1 MKLQKLIIHNI
12 ASIEDATID
21 FATEPLSNNELFLIT
36 GKTGSGK
43 STILDAICLALYAN
57 TPRLKSTNM
66 QGDVQDGAKS
76 MKINDPRQLMRH
88 NTSEAFVSLT
98 FLGNN
103 QTLYE
108 ATWSIARAHNRLSGN
123 IQDKKWNLK
132 NLHTGTVLTKVDE
145 ITSEIAHAVGLDFN
159 QFCRTTLLAQGEF
172 TRFLNSK
179 DEEKAEI
186 LEKITGVDI
195 YTKIGK
201 KIYDI
206 TASKKM
212 NWESAQQKVNDVQLL
227 SDDEIAR
234 YQEEIKNYS
243 EEDIRL
249 LSQIESL
256 NQKRLW
262 LNNQISL
269 NKKIEDAK
277 KSYQLINEKIESDDY
292 KRNAQLISLW
302 KETSDARVWL
312 NDIIDACN
320 EQKKQRNELTHLF
333 DDFKKIKADEQW
345 YIHNV
350 TNLQEEIERLT
361 QYIDAQKE
369 KIDTYE
375 KKAELVQ
382 WLKNRENLHS
392 KIKKE
397 KDSIQAEENS
407 QRTELKP
414 TYDTLQENY
423 DKAGK
428 ELVELENSIKQQEE
442 QLQQTG
448 LATLRKTKED
458 LNQRLSSIQIAQDRM
473 ATLER
478 EKKNVNNAETAL
490 KKQLSSIEE
499 LEKQIPILDEK
510 VREAKI
516 RLEACQKF
524 YEKQRESIDK
534 WAQNIRSKL
543 QIGDVCPV
551 CHQEITSVIPH
562 EEDLDLLYKQAEK
575 SLEEVEKEY
584 QELINK
590 QNALNANIRSTKDS
604 YKIAKETF
612 ENNHSLEE
620 CMNNALQA
628 CKKCAINELSDI
640 TSSQLSEY
648 KNITTNELTIVTKQ
662 ITIAEEVEKELENY
676 RRKADASR
684 KFKEQEKEK
693 LDAVKTQITKS
704 QQSIQSSKANIQ
716 TYNDEVIHTEEQLAQ
731 CINAQLWE
739 RNWKENPS
747 DFIQELEIKAKA
759 YSDSQKDLQKKEQ
772 AQQETIAILT
782 NLKENISEVLKL
794 MPEWND
800 ITTHDASSTQNT
812 NILSDINNNR
822 SKIAV
827 CKAQLTAAEMK
838 EQEKKELID
847 TFFIQY
853 PTVTKE
859 ILNSLLS
866 YKAEDITEIENKQDA
881 YDKEFIEKRSSLKQ
895 LQDEETELNKQKP
908 DLEESES
915 IAHLTAQIN
924 ETEKQRSQ
932 INEKKVGFI
941 LHLEENKKKQN
952 QLKEL
957 INDTTTKYALYDKWS
972 RINSLFGDATGKSF
986 RKIAQSYVLS
996 SLIYSANR
1004 YMKSLSDRYILKI
1017 KPGTFVILLEDAY
1030 QGYVQR
1036 AASTISGGESFL
1048 VSLSLAL
1055 ALSDIGQQLSV
1066 DTLFIDEGFGT
1077 LSGEPLQKAI
1087 NTLRTLHSKSGRR
1100 VGIISHVEELKER
1113 INVQIQVLQEGN
1125 HSDSKIIITS

>member
-21 FATEPLSNNELFLIT
+21 FSAEPLSNNELFLIT

-76 MKINDPRQLMRH
+76 LKINDPRQLMRH
-88 NTSEAFVSLT
+88 NTSDAFVSLT

-108 ATWSIARAHNRLSGN
+108 ATWSIARAHNKLSGN

-132 NLHTGTVLTKVDE
+132 NLHTGTVLSKVDE

-212 NWESAQQKVNDVQLL
+212 NWETAQQKVNEVQLL
-227 SDDEIAR
+227 SDDEITK
-234 YQEEIKNYS
+234 YQEEIIHFK
-243 EEDIRL
+243 EDDERL
-249 LSQIESL
+249 KSQKESL
-256 NQKRLW
+256 NKKLVW
-262 LNNQISL
+262 LNNQSSL
-269 NKKIEDAK
+269 NKKIEDAQ
-277 KSYQLINEKIESDDY
+277 KSYQLIKEKIESDDY
-292 KRNAQLISLW
+292 KRNTQLISLW

-312 NDIIDACN
+312 NDIIDARD
-320 EQKKQRNELTHLF
+320 EQKKQKNELTQLF

-345 YIHNV
+345 YIHDV
-350 TNLQEEIERLT
+350 TNLQEEIENLT
-361 QYIDAQKE
+361 KYIDDQKE
-369 KIDTYE
+369 KADTYE
-375 KKAELVQ
+375 KKAELIQ

-397 KDSIQAEENS
+397 NNSIQAEETR
-407 QRTELKP
+407 QRIELKP
-414 TYDTLQENY
+414 TSDKLQESY
-423 DKAGK
+423 DKAEK
-428 ELVELENSIKQQEE
+428 DVVELEKSIKQQEE

-448 LATLRKTKED
+448 LSTLRKAKEG
-458 LNQRLSSIQIAQDRM
+458 LQQQLSSIQIAQDRM
-473 ATLER
+473 ETLER
-478 EKKNVNNAETAL
+478 EKKNDNNAKTAL

-499 LEKQIPILDEK
+499 LEKQKPILEAK
-510 VREAKI
+510 VQEAKI

-551 CHQEITSVIPH
+551 CQQKITSVMPH

-584 QELINK
+584 EQLTNEL
-590 QNALNANIRSTKDS
+590 NALNANIQSSKES
-604 YKIAKETF
+604 YKLAKDTF

-628 CKKCAINELSDI
+628 CKKCFINELSDI

-648 KNITTNELTIVTKQ
+648 KDHTTNELNTITSQ
-662 ITIAEEVEKELENY
+662 ITIAEEIEKELENF
-676 RRKADASR
+676 RRKADESR
-684 KFKEQEKEK
+684 KVKEQGKEE
-693 LDAVKTQITKS
+693 LDAVRIQINQS
-704 QQSIQSSKANIQ
+704 QQAIKSPKANIQ
-716 TYNDEVIHTEEQLAQ
+716 ANNDAIITTENQLEHD
-731 CINAQLWE
+731 INDQLWE
-739 RNWKENPS
+739 KNWKENS
-747 DFIQELEIKAKA
+747 SGFIQELEIKAKE
-759 YSDSQKDLQKKEQ
+759 YSDKQKELQNKEHTRQ
-772 AQQETIAILT
+772 KNLTVLT
-782 NLKENISEVLKL
+782 NLTESITEVLKL
-794 MPEWND
+794 MPEWN
-800 ITTHDASSTQNT
+800 IPIHDSSSNPNM

-827 CKAQLTAAEMK
+827 CKAQLIAAEKK

-847 TFFIQY
+847 TFFMQHTDISR
-853 PTVTKE
+853 E
-859 ILNSLLS
+859 ILDSLLS
-866 YKAEDITEIENKQDA
+866 YKAEKISEIEREQAINE
-881 YDKEFIEKRSSLKQ
+881 KEAIEKQSILDQ
-895 LQDEETELNKQKP
+895 LQKEQAELIDQKP

-915 IAHLTAQIN
+915 IAYLTEKIN
-924 ETEKQRSQ
+924 ETEKQQLQ
-932 INEKKVGFI
+932 INEKKVE
-941 LHLEENKKKQN
+941 LNLRLEENKKKQA

-957 INDTTTKYALYDKWS
+957 INDTNTKYALYNKWS
-972 RINSLFGDATGKSF
+972 RINSLFGDATGKNF

>member
-21 FATEPLSNNELFLIT
+21 FSAEPLSNNELFLIT

-76 MKINDPRQLMRH
+76 LKINDPRQLMRH
-88 NTSEAFVSLT
+88 NTSDAFVSLT

-108 ATWSIARAHNRLSGN
+108 ATWSIARAHNKLSGN

-132 NLHTGTVLTKVDE
+132 NLHTGTVLSKVDE

-212 NWESAQQKVNDVQLL
+212 NWETAQQKVNEVQLL
-227 SDDEIAR
+227 SDDEITK
-234 YQEEIKNYS
+234 YQEEIIHFK
-243 EEDIRL
+243 EDDERL
-249 LSQIESL
+249 KSQKESL
-256 NQKRLW
+256 NKKLVW
-262 LNNQISL
+262 LNNQSSL
-269 NKKIEDAK
+269 NKKIEDAQ
-277 KSYQLINEKIESDDY
+277 KSYQLIKEKIESDDY
-292 KRNAQLISLW
+292 KRNTQLISLW

-312 NDIIDACN
+312 NDIIDARD
-320 EQKKQRNELTHLF
+320 EQKKQKNELTQLF

-345 YIHNV
+345 YIHDV
-350 TNLQEEIERLT
+350 TNLQEEIENLT
-361 QYIDAQKE
+361 KYIDDQKE
-369 KIDTYE
+369 KADTYE
-375 KKAELVQ
+375 KKAELIQ

-397 KDSIQAEENS
+397 NNSIQAEETR
-407 QRTELKP
+407 QRIELKP
-414 TYDTLQENY
+414 TSDKLQESY
-423 DKAGK
+423 DKAEK
-428 ELVELENSIKQQEE
+428 DVVELEKSIKQQEE

-448 LATLRKTKED
+448 LSTLRKAKEG
-458 LNQRLSSIQIAQDRM
+458 LQQQLSSIQIAQDRM
-473 ATLER
+473 ETLER
-478 EKKNVNNAETAL
+478 EKKNDNNAKTAL

-499 LEKQIPILDEK
+499 LEKQKPILEAK
-510 VREAKI
+510 VQEAKI

-551 CHQEITSVIPH
+551 CQQKITSVMPH

-584 QELINK
+584 EQLTNEL
-590 QNALNANIRSTKDS
+590 NALNANIQSSKES
-604 YKIAKETF
+604 YKLAKDTF

-628 CKKCAINELSDI
+628 CKKCFINELSDI

-648 KNITTNELTIVTKQ
+648 KDHTTNELNTITSQ
-662 ITIAEEVEKELENY
+662 ITIAEEIEKELENF
-676 RRKADASR
+676 RRKADESR
-684 KFKEQEKEK
+684 KVKEQGKEE
-693 LDAVKTQITKS
+693 LDAVRIQINQS

-716 TYNDEVIHTEEQLAQ
+716 TYNDEIIKTENQLEHD
-731 CINAQLWE
+731 INDQLWE
-739 RNWKENPS
+739 KNWKENS
-747 DFIQELEIKAKA
+747 SGFIQELEIKAKE
-759 YSDSQKDLQKKEQ
+759 YSDKQKELQNKEHTRQ
-772 AQQETIAILT
+772 KNLTVLT
-782 NLKENISEVLKL
+782 NLTESITEVLKL
-794 MPEWND
+794 MPEWN
-800 ITTHDASSTQNT
+800 IPIHDSSSNPNM

-827 CKAQLTAAEMK
+827 CKAQLIAAEKK

-847 TFFIQY
+847 TFFMQHTDISR
-853 PTVTKE
+853 E
-859 ILNSLLS
+859 ILDSLLS
-866 YKAEDITEIENKQDA
+866 YKAEKISEIEREQAINE
-881 YDKEFIEKRSSLKQ
+881 KEAIEKQSILDQ
-895 LQDEETELNKQKP
+895 LQKEQAELIDQKP

-915 IAHLTAQIN
+915 IAYLTEKIN
-924 ETEKQRSQ
+924 ETEKQQLQ
-932 INEKKVGFI
+932 INEKKVE
-941 LHLEENKKKQN
+941 LNLRLEENKKKQA

-957 INDTTTKYALYDKWS
+957 INDTNTKYALYNKWS
-972 RINSLFGDATGKSF
+972 RINSLFGDATGKNF

>member
-21 FATEPLSNNELFLIT
+21 FSAEPLSNNELFLIT

-76 MKINDPRQLMRH
+76 LKINDPRQLMRH
-88 NTSEAFVSLT
+88 NTSDAFVSLT

-108 ATWSIARAHNRLSGN
+108 ATWSIARAHNKLSGN
-123 IQDKKWNLK
+123 IQDKKWSLK
-132 NLHTGTVLTKVDE
+132 NLHTGTILSKVDE
-145 ITSEIAHAVGLDFN
+145 ITSEITHAVGLDFN

-212 NWESAQQKVNDVQLL
+212 NWEAAQQKVDDMQLL
-227 SDDEIAR
+227 SDDEITK
-234 YQEEIKNYS
+234 YQEEIKNYR
-243 EEDIRL
+243 EDDERL
-249 LSQIESL
+249 KSQKDSL
-256 NQKRLW
+256 NKKVVW
-262 LNNQISL
+262 LNNQSSL
-269 NKKIEDAK
+269 NKKIEDAQ
-277 KSYQLINEKIESDDY
+277 KSYQLIKEKIESDDY
-292 KRNAQLISLW
+292 KKNAQLISLW
-302 KETSDARVWL
+302 KKTSDARVWL
-312 NDIIDACN
+312 NDIKDARD
-320 EQKKQRNELTHLF
+320 EQKRQKSELAQLF

-350 TNLQEEIERLT
+350 TNLLVETEKLT
-361 QYIDAQKE
+361 KYIDAQKE

-382 WLKNRENLHS
+382 WLKNRENLLS

-397 KDSIQAEENS
+397 NYSIQTEENR
-407 QRTELKP
+407 QETILKP
-414 TYDTLQENY
+414 NCDKLQEIY
-423 DKAGK
+423 SKA
-428 ELVELENSIKQQEE
+428 EADLVGLEKSIKQQED
-442 QLQQTG
+442 QLRQTE
-448 LATLRKTKED
+448 LPTLRKKKEE
-458 LNQRLSSIQIAQDRM
+458 LQQRLSSIQIAQDRLD
-473 ATLER
+473 TLER
-478 EKKNVNNAETAL
+478 EKKNVKSAETAL
-490 KKQLSSIEE
+490 KKQRSSIEE
-499 LEKQIPILDEK
+499 HEKQKPILEAK
-510 VREAKI
+510 IQEAKI
-516 RLEACQKF
+516 RYEACQKF
-524 YEKQRESIDK
+524 YEKQKESIDK

-551 CHQEITSVIPH
+551 CQQKITSVIPH
-562 EEDLDLLYKQAEK
+562 EEDLDILYRQAEK
-575 SLEEVEKEY
+575 SLKEVEKEY
-584 QELINK
+584 NELK
-590 QNALNANIRSTKDS
+590 DDLNALNANIQSSKKS
-604 YKIAKETF
+604 YKLAKDTF

-628 CKKCAINELSDI
+628 CKKCFINELSDI

-648 KNITTNELTIVTKQ
+648 KDLTTNELRTVTNQ
-662 ITIAEEVEKELENY
+662 ITTAEELEKELENC
-676 RRKADASR
+676 RRKADESR
-684 KFKEQEKEK
+684 KIKEQKKEE
-693 LDAVKTQITKS
+693 LDAAKNQMTQS
-704 QQSIQSSKANIQ
+704 QQSVQSSQANIKA
-716 TYNDEVIHTEEQLAQ
+716 YNDEIIKTENQLEQG
-731 CINAQLWE
+731 INAQLWE
-739 RNWKENPS
+739 KNWKEDPS
-747 DFIQELEIKAKA
+747 GFIQELEIKAKE
-759 YSDSQKDLQKKEQ
+759 YSDKQKELQNKENTRK
-772 AQQETIAILT
+772 ENSAILK
-782 NLKENISEVLKL
+782 NLTENISEVVKL
-794 MPEWND
+794 MPEWGMP
-800 ITTHDASSTQNT
+800 IHESSSTPNR
-812 NILSDINNNR
+812 NVLSDINNNR
-822 SKIAV
+822 SKIAA
-827 CKAQLTAAEMK
+827 CKAQLTAAEKK
-838 EQEKKELID
+838 EQEKKELMD
-847 TFFIQY
+847 TFFLQHTDIS
-853 PTVTKE
+853 KE
-859 ILNSLLS
+859 ILDSLLS
-866 YKAEDITEIENKQDA
+866 YKAEDISEREREQAIYE
-881 YDKEFIEKRSSLKQ
+881 KESIEKQSNLNQ
-895 LQDEETELNKQKP
+895 LQKEQAELIDQKP

-915 IAHLTAQIN
+915 ISYLTEQIN
-924 ETEKQRSQ
+924 DTEKQRTQ
-932 INEKKVGFI
+932 INEKKVE
-941 LHLEENKKKQN
+941 LNLRLEQNKEKQN

-957 INDTTTKYALYDKWS
+957 INDTNTKYALYNKWS
-972 RINSLFGDATGKSF
+972 RINSLFGDATGKNF